1 MEAFPIQRNNVEK
14 LLAWQWDGL
23 DLGGIPRWVDDTTLI
38 LPRGRKL
45 IIGNG
50 ESTVNMSDY
59 ILRTT
64 NGQTKVFRKSE
75 FDEVFGNGTC

>member
-1 MEAFPIQRNNVEK
+1 MEAFPIQRNNVEE